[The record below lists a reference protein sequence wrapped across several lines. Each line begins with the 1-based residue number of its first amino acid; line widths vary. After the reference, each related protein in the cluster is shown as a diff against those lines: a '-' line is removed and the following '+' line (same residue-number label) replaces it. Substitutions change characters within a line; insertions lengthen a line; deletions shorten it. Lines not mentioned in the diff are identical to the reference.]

1 MLLSNFQKPFRA
13 NNFSP
18 NKLKKLCTLKFD
30 DSPNIQ
36 RRNFNHRYVSNR
48 SVLQNKLSNVSYL
61 VKDRNKDFLYK
72 KYTTSSEPSANVN
85 NNNNG
90 NNIGKIDTQLLAK
103 QVTLFLIDS
112 F

>member
-1 MLLSNFQKPFRA
+1 MLLSSFQKPFRA

-18 NKLKKLCTLKFD
+18 NKLKKLCTLKVD

-36 RRNFNHRYVSNR
+36 RRKFTHRYVSNR
-48 SVLQNKLSNVSYL
+48 SLLQNKLSNSSYL
-61 VKDRNKDFLYK
+61 VKDRNKDFFFK
-72 KYTTSSEPSANVN
+72 KYTTSNDPSAYVN

-103 QVTLFLIDS
+103 QVTLFLIG
-112 F
+112 